1 MQTIPLAFEPF
12 QQDWAMIVFIY
23 FYFQTNPCQHP
34 IVILRDVTEADLQC
48 ILKFMYHGEVQ
59 IAEEHLKDFLK
70 TAETLQVRGLVDGSA
85 TPVLADDT
93 DTMNERASEEEK
105 RLMLRRQ
112 RLMRRRTNN
121 ESNDDEAVDPTE
133 VQNVSSVFAIS

>member
-1 MQTIPLAFEPF
+1 
-12 QQDWAMIVFIY
+12 
-23 FYFQTNPCQHP
+23 
-34 IVILRDVTEADLQC
+34 
-48 ILKFMYHGEVQ
+48 MYHGEVQ

-70 TAETLQVRGLVDGSA
+70 TAETLQVHGLVDGSA
-85 TPVLADDT
+85 TPVLADET
-93 DTMNERASEEEK
+93 DTMVASEEEK

-133 VQNVSSVFAIS
+133 VQNVSTI

>member
-1 MQTIPLAFEPF
+1 
-12 QQDWAMIVFIY
+12 
-23 FYFQTNPCQHP
+23 
-34 IVILRDVTEADLQC
+34 
-48 ILKFMYHGEVQ
+48 MYHGEVQ

-70 TAETLQVRGLVDGSA
+70 TAETLQVHGLVDGSA

-133 VQNVSSVFAIS
+133 VQNVSTI